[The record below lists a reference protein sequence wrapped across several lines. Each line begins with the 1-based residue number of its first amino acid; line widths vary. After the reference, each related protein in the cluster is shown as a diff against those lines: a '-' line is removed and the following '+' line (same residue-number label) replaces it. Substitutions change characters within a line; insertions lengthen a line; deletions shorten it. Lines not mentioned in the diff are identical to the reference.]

1 MCGKTC
7 VPQAASRA
15 PRRLDPSE
23 KAPTLSELVFA
34 SGNCLSRE
42 AFQDLARSST
52 SEGAFF
58 RLFMQT
64 AVGLEQHRAGLLHL
78 ISRGEPADPIALLD
92 HWLQA
97 HALGHLAILSFRE
110 DVGWFSE
117 MLREVSV
124 TKWTPTHV
132 LVRERIM
139 SIALRGAW
147 AVGQLG
153 ESALTLYLPI
163 LRSPVEPLEHF
174 NAVLALAM
182 VSLKHPDLASDV
194 RAAIAEW
201 ASRESGAGFRKELRR
216 SFALLLD
223 DPGKA
228 QAWSL
233 RWCRALPPVRTA
245 FENRTLGTEEA
256 FGVTEHDFVV
266 FAGMNDP
273 GDCAVLHQG
282 LSPAVLLLSQ
292 LESRSAEELYPPSRL
307 IPILMQ
313 PWCPEST
320 VDVLRRSVPPAPPSP
335 FS

>member
-1 MCGKTC
+1 
-7 VPQAASRA
+7 
-15 PRRLDPSE
+15 
-23 KAPTLSELVFA
+23 
-34 SGNCLSRE
+34 
-42 AFQDLARSST
+42 
-52 SEGAFF
+52 
-58 RLFMQT
+58 
-64 AVGLEQHRAGLLHL
+64 LLH
-78 ISRGEPADPIALLD
+78 

-97 HALGHLAILSFRE
+97 HALGHLTALSFRE
-110 DVGWFSE
+110 NVGWFSE

-163 LRSPVEPLEHF
+163 LRSPVEPREHF

-182 VSLKHPDLASDV
+182 VSLKHPDLASGV

-292 LESRSAEELYPPSRL
+292 LESRSAEALYPPSRL

-320 VDVLRRSVPPAPPSP
+320 VDVLRRSVPPAPLSP